1 MGHWLALHLGKDR
14 AGGPCLL
21 VPQRWMSHLSVPSC
35 SGPCWGPCA
44 CASTPIGQC
53 PSPAVLSLCQDLS
66 QHHLPTKLVQP
77 STKCGCRGRGE
88 CWACPWP
95 CPCCPEALLSQGIS
109 HSSPATV

>member
-1 MGHWLALHLGKDR
+1 MGHWLALHLGTGQGR
-14 AGGPCLL
+14 GSL
-21 VPQRWMSHLSVPSC
+21 PSC
-35 SGPCWGPCA
+35 TPEVDEPSECPFLLRTLLGP
-44 CASTPIGQC
+44 
-53 PSPAVLSLCQDLS
+53 LRLCLHPHRQDLS